1 MFKNTK
7 GPGTRMQSDSIPEIP
22 HLKDA
27 SFGYILGANLL
38 QILDPKN
45 SHQKTTHILQRCF

>member
-1 MFKNTK
+1 
-7 GPGTRMQSDSIPEIP
+7 MQSDSIPEIP

-27 SFGYILGANLL
+27 SFGYIPGANLL

-45 SHQKTTHILQRCF
+45 SDQKTAHILQRCF